1 MMLRLAWQPR
11 RTMTLRFLALAIAV
25 GLAVAPAA
33 SAAGALCG
41 PGPAEDCCCC
51 PQASAG
57 PTCAMGC
64 SEDSAATLLPALP
77 SPLSRQHVQT
87 PAACFDALPGA
98 AAPLL
103 HEAGGRFSAACA
115 GLHAP
120 PEALYLLYRNL
131 RL

>member
-1 MMLRLAWQPR
+1 
-11 RTMTLRFLALAIAV
+11 MTLRLLALAIAV
-25 GLAVAPAA
+25 GLAASPAV

-41 PGPAEDCCCC
+41 AGPAEDCCCC
-51 PQASAG
+51 PPVSAG
-57 PTCAMGC
+57 PTCAMSC
-64 SEDSAATLLPALP
+64 SEGSAATLLPALP
-77 SPLSRQHVQT
+77 SPLSRQHVQA